1 MALKILQKTCRK
13 HNAANAEKIIQT
25 VAAYF
30 FYEKKRRFFYYHRMV
45 HNDNEKSVKKLLTKI
60 IIIQNKPYIQSS
72 HKKYSQKIH
81 CNITNGNILPQKAPQ
96 IIMVTS

>member
-30 FYEKKRRFFYYHRMV
+30 FYEKKRRFFITIEWYRMIM
-45 HNDNEKSVKKLLTKI
+45 KKASK
-60 IIIQNKPYIQSS
+60 NY
-72 HKKYSQKIH
+72 
-81 CNITNGNILPQKAPQ
+81 
-96 IIMVTS
+96 